1 MIENKQVLENKNVE
15 PRFSSLHTWY
25 RFYQNLDEEIN
36 YEELAEKFKEEGGK
50 PCFSSLFCLYTSSD
64 GFNSNRS
71 WINIDNLDMD
81 SDQTILIAIRTDGF
95 IQSQN
100 NYCLLNPEL
109 IEEWCNDFNDVLDY
123 KTTVRHFTNCSIVR
137 VDLPKVSKFGNAERV
152 LLTWIRYLYEH
163 PYNYPVV
170 DTMRLKRTPG
180 FENYSLLDLYNI
192 ATHCINGN
200 GIGWGGG
207 HSISKGGGIYP
218 REKIK
223 EHFESSTRFNV
234 NDLCRSY
241 RYSGSRFQNC
251 IDLQHKMSIAI
262 NEEEFNKRL
271 ETYKQVLEL
280 FINWKNEKTS

>member
-1 MIENKQVLENKNVE
+1 MIENKQILKDKNEE
-15 PRFSSLHTWY
+15 PRFGNYNTWY

-36 YEELAEKFKEEGGK
+36 YEDLAAEFENRGGEA
-50 PCFSSLFCLYTSSD
+50 CFGALFYLYRSGIRRSGSSGYINVDKLDTD
-64 GFNSNRS
+64 SN
-71 WINIDNLDMD
+71 
-81 SDQTILIAIRTDGF
+81 QTILIVIRTNKFKHG
-95 IQSQN
+95 QN

-137 VDLPKVSKFGNAERV
+137 VDLPKVSRFGNAEKV

-163 PYNYPVV
+163 PYNYLVV
-170 DTMRLKRTPG
+170 DTMRLKKTPG
-180 FENYSLLDLYNI
+180 FENYSLIDLYNI
-192 ATHCINGN
+192 TAHCINTDFGT
-200 GIGWGGG
+200 G

-223 EHFESSTRFNV
+223 EHFESSLDLNV
-234 NDLCRSY
+234 NDLCRNY
-241 RYSGSRFQNC
+241 RYPGRAYRDC
-251 IDLQHKMSIAI
+251 IGFQHKMSVAI